1 MRNSTPPR
9 IPVRIALTVPAL
21 ALAAAEAAQAHPFHS
36 SQPAIVAGA
45 MHPFTGLDHL
55 LAMIAVGIWA
65 SQMGGRSRWMVPLA
79 FVSVMALGGALGA
92 AGIGLPFVEQSIIG
106 SVLILGV
113 VIAAAVRLPLGA
125 SIAIVGLMALAHG
138 HAHGAEMQPGTSA
151 GMYAAGFIVATAA
164 LHCAGMWAA
173 TLLQQRA
180 GSLLVRWS
188 GAAILAA
195 GCWLAFA

>member
-1 MRNSTPPR
+1 MRNSTPPKTLA
-9 IPVRIALTVPAL
+9 RIAWTAPTL
-21 ALAAAEAAQAHPFHS
+21 ALAAAAAAQAHPFHS
-36 SQPAIVAGA
+36 SQPAIIAGA

-79 FVSVMALGGALGA
+79 FVSVMALGGMLGA
-92 AGIGLPFVEQSIIG
+92 AGVALPFVEQGIIG

-113 VIAAAVRLPLGA
+113 VIAAAVRLPLIA
-125 SIAIVGLMALAHG
+125 SVAIVGLMALAHG
-138 HAHGAEMQPGTSA
+138 YAHGAEIPAGT
-151 GMYAAGFIVATAA
+151 AAGAYAVGFILATAA
-164 LHCAGMWAA
+164 LHCAGIVAA
-173 TLLQQRA
+173 SFLERRA
-180 GSLLVRWS
+180 GVALVRWS